1 MRVSAPSRPM
11 VSRGSALRRGPMRPG
26 ARARAAKVPDRARSS
41 RVVRASRVSLGAP
54 QRLIRR
60 LLRDIPCVS
69 RARVLE
75 RLPACRALQARPET
89 DARRGALLSPRPA
102 EGPPSVLSTHLS
114 GVSSQTGATRSPL
127 SSRPRGRG
135 AGAVRHGASCSSRVA
150 VPSTPQPSRAARDSD
165 RRREHV
171 LHLRADD
178 LHERV
183 SVSFDGIRYRVRL
196 PPAFPRMLVCRLL
209 RPVERLRARSSHVA
223 LLHAAVHALAP
234 PAFAEGRRGSRRVC
248 RDPTRLLSLES
259 APRTGEHEQQCARRA
274 PGEDGAAPPSRDGS
288 LLERHRAPRYAVRH
302 EEPSGRRPMVS
313 NLALSCGVFGPAECE
328 VGPVPWGG
336 YEEMSTTGSA
346 QNSVRRWLL
355 EQLTPESLAHTA
367 ERITGLSDA
376 YTEDR
381 PREALEVLARSLRE
395 EAGLTTSGLLTLR
408 AHLIG
413 TLMTRMR
420 VQRDL
425 RTLPEISSAPLPR
438 PVFIVGVLRTGTTLL
453 HHLLA
458 QDPRARAPA
467 LWELMFPSP
476 PPDPR
481 AHETDTRVRWTDE
494 YLAETFRRMP
504 DLFAL
509 HPMESDAPD
518 ECQWL
523 MRNSFQTGNYA
534 FTYRVPTYGRWIG
547 RADHDMVP
555 VYRFY
560 RAQLQLLT

>member
-1 MRVSAPSRPM
+1 
-11 VSRGSALRRGPMRPG
+11 
-26 ARARAAKVPDRARSS
+26 
-41 RVVRASRVSLGAP
+41 
-54 QRLIRR
+54 
-60 LLRDIPCVS
+60 
-69 RARVLE
+69 
-75 RLPACRALQARPET
+75 
-89 DARRGALLSPRPA
+89 
-102 EGPPSVLSTHLS
+102 
-114 GVSSQTGATRSPL
+114 
-127 SSRPRGRG
+127 
-135 AGAVRHGASCSSRVA
+135 
-150 VPSTPQPSRAARDSD
+150 
-165 RRREHV
+165 
-171 LHLRADD
+171 
-178 LHERV
+178 
-183 SVSFDGIRYRVRL
+183 
-196 PPAFPRMLVCRLL
+196 
-209 RPVERLRARSSHVA
+209 
-223 LLHAAVHALAP
+223 
-234 PAFAEGRRGSRRVC
+234 
-248 RDPTRLLSLES
+248 
-259 APRTGEHEQQCARRA
+259 
-274 PGEDGAAPPSRDGS
+274 
-288 LLERHRAPRYAVRH
+288 
-302 EEPSGRRPMVS
+302 
-313 NLALSCGVFGPAECE
+313 
-328 VGPVPWGG
+328 
-336 YEEMSTTGSA
+336 MSTTGSA

-560 RAQLQLLT
+560 RAQLQLLTWRSRGEWIVLKDPFHLSHLDALLSVFPNARILQTHRDPAKVVPSAVRICAAVRSAYSDAVALPEIAQLWIEVLPAMLDRAQATRERAPDRFVDVYYDALMSDTMREVRRIYEALEVEWSLETERRMLRWLENHPSPKRAPVHHDLEAFGWTRERLLERFAAYCKRFAV